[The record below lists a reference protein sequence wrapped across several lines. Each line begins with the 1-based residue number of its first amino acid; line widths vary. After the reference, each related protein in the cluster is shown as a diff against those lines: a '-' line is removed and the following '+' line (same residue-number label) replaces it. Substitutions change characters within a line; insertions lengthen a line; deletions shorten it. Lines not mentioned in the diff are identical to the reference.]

1 MTILDRISGWFDPA
15 ALKAGFV
22 AAGCIAT
29 AVVAMAVVQQ
39 GDDEGLRRSLERQA
53 ALNRTLSDLQDAESS
68 QRGFLLTEAAHLS
81 QLYENATNRVRS
93 DLTALEVA
101 LADEPAQLVWL
112 VRLKALAGTRLTELA
127 AGIAASNGGDRAAAL
142 AGLRPRD
149 DGTRMVETAR
159 TYIDE
164 IVAMEGSAIDRRR
177 KRSQIS
183 GAATV
188 LTTAGLF
195 ALMTVL
201 ALGALREARR
211 REVLARYLPR
221 EVAALLAD
229 GAVSLRDG
237 HHLHAAVVFVDMR
250 GSTALAEQLAPQDFM
265 RIVAEHRRRVSE
277 AARLTGGMV
286 DKFIGDGALVV
297 FGLTDA
303 PERASANALRFAS
316 YLLATTR
323 QVGRSAVPSEP
334 VAIGIGAHYGPL
346 FCGVLGDAE
355 RQEFTVLGD
364 TVNIASRLQDQCKPL
379 EVALLVSGALLAAAG
394 EVEAGWSRIGS
405 LSLPGRVDPVMAFSM
420 ADRSPARPAPNLPVN
435 SFRNVERDERSDRL
449 S

>member
-159 TYIDE
+159 T
-164 IVAMEGSAIDRRR
+164 AQR
-177 KRSQIS
+177 Q
-183 GAATV
+183 
-188 LTTAGLF
+188 
-195 ALMTVL
+195 
-201 ALGALREARR
+201 LR
-211 REVLARYLPR
+211 
-221 EVAALLAD
+221 
-229 GAVSLRDG
+229 
-237 HHLHAAVVFVDMR
+237 
-250 GSTALAEQLAPQDFM
+250 
-265 RIVAEHRRRVSE
+265 
-277 AARLTGGMV
+277 
-286 DKFIGDGALVV
+286 
-297 FGLTDA
+297 
-303 PERASANALRFAS
+303 
-316 YLLATTR
+316 
-323 QVGRSAVPSEP
+323 
-334 VAIGIGAHYGPL
+334 
-346 FCGVLGDAE
+346 
-355 RQEFTVLGD
+355 
-364 TVNIASRLQDQCKPL
+364 
-379 EVALLVSGALLAAAG
+379 
-394 EVEAGWSRIGS
+394 
-405 LSLPGRVDPVMAFSM
+405 
-420 ADRSPARPAPNLPVN
+420 
-435 SFRNVERDERSDRL
+435 
-449 S
+449 